1 MDREMRIA
9 MISGS
14 VIAGLLYLGCVV
26 WDALVPA
33 YAMRAAWAPLLP
45 GFLWLSIA
53 SLLLGLVETLVY
65 GALLGWLI
73 SWVPRVVARAVR

>member
-14 VIAGLLYLGCVV
+14 VIAGLLYVGCVV

-33 YAMRAAWAPLLP
+33 YALRAAWAPLLP

-65 GALLGWLI
+65 RALLGWLI

>member
-1 MDREMRIA
+1 MDRDMRIA
-9 MISGS
+9 MVSGS

-45 GFLWLSIA
+45 GFRWLSIGT
-53 SLLLGLVETLVY
+53 LLLGLVETLGY
-65 GALLGWLI
+65 GA
-73 SWVPRVVARAVR
+73 

>member
-1 MDREMRIA
+1 M
-9 MISGS
+9 
-14 VIAGLLYLGCVV
+14 
-26 WDALVPA
+26 PA

>member
-1 MDREMRIA
+1 MDRDMRIA
-9 MISGS
+9 MVSGS

-45 GFLWLSIA
+45 GFLWLSIGT
-53 SLLLGLVETLVY
+53 LLLGLVETLVY